1 MIQLKDVTKY
11 YGTIGLGLLDVNLE
25 IAPGQIVGI
34 LGENGA
40 GKSSL
45 LKCIMGLTDLY
56 RGSILI
62 DGKSPDLVYD
72 QMAFI
77 TEEGSYFPY
86 LTPIEYGKFLNTFF
100 SNFDKHRYYK
110 LLNFFELNSSKKIK
124 TFSKGQRAKLEVCA
138 GFSKGA
144 KYILM
149 DEPFLGKDLLTRRD
163 FLKLLVN
170 ELQEDETIL
179 IATHLLDD
187 IEHILDR
194 AIILKNGRLKAN
206 LLLDDIH
213 SQNKSLT
220 DIMVEVL
227 NYDATSRITTF
238 LEN

>member
-1 MIQLKDVTKY
+1 MIELKNVTKY
-11 YGTIGLGLLDVNLE
+11 YGTIGLGLLDINLE

-40 GKSSL
+40 GKSSF
-45 LKCIMGLTDLY
+45 LKSIMGLTNLY

-62 DGKSPDLVYD
+62 DGKPPNLVYN

-77 TEEGSYFPY
+77 TEEGSYFPH
-86 LTPIEYGKFLNTFF
+86 LTPIEYGEFLNTFF
-100 SNFDKHRYYK
+100 SNFDKHRYSK
-110 LLNFFELNSSKKIK
+110 LLNFFELDSHKKIK
-124 TFSKGQRAKLEVCA
+124 SFSKGQRAKLEVCA

-149 DEPFLGKDLLTRRD
+149 DEPFLGKDLFTRRD

-206 LLLDDIH
+206 LLLDAIH
-213 SQNKSLT
+213 EQNKTLA
-220 DIMVEVL
+220 DIMVEL
-227 NYDATSRITTF
+227 LGYDANARMTTF
-238 LEN
+238 LSE